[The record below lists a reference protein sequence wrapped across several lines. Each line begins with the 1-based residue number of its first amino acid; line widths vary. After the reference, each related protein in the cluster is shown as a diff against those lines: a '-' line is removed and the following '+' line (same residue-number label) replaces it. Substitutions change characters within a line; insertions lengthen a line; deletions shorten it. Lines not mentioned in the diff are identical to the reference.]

1 MHMYAC
7 MHVCMYVYLVY
18 VLCIGVVL
26 LSPVHASETVLSVA
40 QLLDV
45 THSGKEVAGSAVRD
59 DR

>member
-1 MHMYAC
+1 MIDVHTCMY
-7 MHVCMYVYLVY
+7 VCMYIWYMY
-18 VLCIGVVL
+18 DVL

-45 THSGKEVAGSAVRD
+45 THSGKVVAGSAVRD